1 MERRNWSLKALS
13 EFTYLDSLDEE
24 QKLKALEAWFQF
36 YLRENQIEDF
46 DLTTYELKKLSEL
59 LYKNINFFKQSKD
72 ALRYQLK
79 DNSKIREFFH

>member
-24 QKLKALEAWFQF
+24 QKLKALEKWFEF
-36 YLRENQIEDF
+36 YLTENRIEDF
-46 DLTTYELKKLSEL
+46 DLSTNDLKKLSEL
-59 LYKNINFFKQSKD
+59 LYKNINFFKQNRD

-79 DNSKIREFFH
+79 DNSKIKEFFK